1 MLKDVP
7 VAPGAGHNLLRITR
21 LLKMEYNVEGNKDGL
36 QASKGNASVTLDCTI
51 KAGIRYLLDIQL
63 IPAMENECT
72 RSKDEQNRNDEVGRA
87 VAKAVPKT
95 IDDKKISMQMETIGG
110 KESNMDLQEKNHGKG
125 DTTDKNNSTCNIQ
138 GAEVWNGEYK
148 IGANTKKTNTE
159 LNWQGTSST
168 NPRDPRSS
176 RARVMKFGRL

>member
-95 IDDKKISMQMETIGG
+95 IDDKKLVCKWKQLVEKKAIWIS
-110 KESNMDLQEKNHGKG
+110 K
-125 DTTDKNNSTCNIQ
+125 
-138 GAEVWNGEYK
+138 
-148 IGANTKKTNTE
+148 KKTMEKVTQLIKITQLATYKVQKYGMENT
-159 LNWQGTSST
+159 
-168 NPRDPRSS
+168 R
-176 RARVMKFGRL
+176 